1 MAKQV
6 INIGTAAND
15 GSGDPLRTAFTKAN
29 ENFTEVYNTSQSSFN
44 LANTVNVSV
53 QSSFTQ
59 ANTANTKAQLAFDT
73 GNTVNLSV
81 QSSFTQA
88 NTANVNAQAAFDK
101 ANTTSNATITI
112 VSLKSL
118 VANSASYA
126 DFQTAIASL

>member
-15 GSGDPLRTAFTKAN
+15 GSGDPLRTAFTKTN

-53 QSSFTQ
+53 QSSF
-59 ANTANTKAQLAFDT
+59 
-73 GNTVNLSV
+73 G
-81 QSSFTQA
+81 QA
-88 NTANVNAQAAFDK
+88 NTANVKAQAAFDK

-126 DFQTAIASL
+126 DFQTAIAGL